1 MEGGLKPM
9 TNITQNL
16 ITVNSKN
23 EQTVDARELWRFL
36 QIETPFT
43 QWFDRMLAYGYEEG
57 VDYRKTKSFSQKSE
71 KSSTTQFPIVSTGR
85 KTHDYT
91 LTMGMAKELCMLQRN
106 EMGRKARKYFIE
118 VEKAYKDKLIVR
130 QTGKLT
136 RRTLTDTIRDN
147 LPDSPNK
154 KFAYKSF
161 TDLAYRV
168 AFGKTAKQIR
178 IELGLSTDDNIR
190 DKLTAEQ
197 LKRLDFTENV
207 IQGYVG
213 LGYDYATIK
222 NIVMMRLE

>member
-1 MEGGLKPM
+1 MN
-9 TNITQNL
+9 NIAQNL

-71 KSSTTQFPIVSTGR
+71 KSSTTRFPIVSTGR

-91 LTMGMAKELCMLQRN
+91 LTMDMAKELCMLQRN
-106 EMGRKARKYFIE
+106 EMGRRARKYFIE

-154 KFAYKSF
+154 KFAYKNF
-161 TDLAYRV
+161 TDLAYKV

-178 IELGLSTDDNIR
+178 IELGLNASDNIR

-197 LKRLDFTENV
+197 SKRLDFTENV

>member
-1 MEGGLKPM
+1 M
-9 TNITQNL
+9 TNIAQNL

-23 EQTVDARELWRFL
+23 EQTVDARALWEFL
-36 QIETPFT
+36 QVDTRFND
-43 QWFDRMLAYGYEEG
+43 WFPRMLEYGFEEN
-57 VDYRKTKSFSQKSE
+57 VDYWRTKPNTQKRV

-85 KTHDYT
+85 KTQDYT
-91 LTMGMAKELCMLQRN
+91 LTMDMAKELCMLQRN

-118 VEKAYKDKLIVR
+118 VEKAYKDQLIVR

-154 KFAYKSF
+154 KFAYKNF
-161 TDLAYRV
+161 TDLAYKV

-178 IELGLSTDDNIR
+178 IELGLNASDNIR

-222 NIVMMRLE
+222 NIVIMKLE